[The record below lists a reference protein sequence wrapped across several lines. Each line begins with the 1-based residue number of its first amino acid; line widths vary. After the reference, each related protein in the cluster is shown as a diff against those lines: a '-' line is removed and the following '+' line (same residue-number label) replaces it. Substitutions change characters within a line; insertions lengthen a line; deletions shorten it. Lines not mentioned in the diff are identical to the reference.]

1 VLQIESEFGFWSE
14 RVGVSSDA
22 GEFRWVRPPVQARSQ
37 ASLSRILDA
46 AEGVIAERGFA
57 GATVADIVKRAK
69 SSVGVFYDRFRDK
82 EALLDCL
89 HERFCMESRAT
100 ADNALDPERWQDATA
115 EQILTKLV
123 GFLVQ
128 IYRDHVGLLR
138 AFMVRCGSDKS
149 FAERGMNIHAYIA
162 EKLAAL
168 LLEHAMQ
175 IHHPNPS
182 LAIEFGLRTIGS
194 TLDNFVMFDEADA
207 GSITLQSPELP
218 EELTRLFLA
227 YLGIMP
233 TETRQKHSSAVLAK
247 N

>member
-1 VLQIESEFGFWSE
+1 
-14 RVGVSSDA
+14 VSSDSS
-22 GEFRWVRPPVQARSQ
+22 EFHWVRPPVQARSQ

-100 ADNALDPERWQDATA
+100 ADDALDPERWQEATA

-138 AFMVRCGSDKS
+138 AFMVRCGTDKS

-168 LLEHAMQ
+168 LLEHPAQ
-175 IHHPNPS
+175 IRHPNPAM
-182 LAIEFGLRTIGS
+182 AIEFGLRTIGS

-207 GSITLQSPELP
+207 GSMTLESPDLP
-218 EELTRLFLA
+218 VELTRLFLA

-233 TETRQKHSSAVLAK
+233 LVQSAVRSPELMVQ